1 MRRLAFIKNSD
12 LLDTLPHEMHGVV
25 LTCLIELTENP
36 KTMSHF
42 MTWRSSKVEVG
53 QPPVTL
59 AGLLIKL
66 WKDEEKRIGCQR
78 GPRGELSNFCYPMA
92 GTAQIQGESIS
103 YVPSKNIS
111 FSATKDLKQ
120 PSPALSEIGDNC
132 RVKIYCLMWRIG
144 FNDQLPGVDTEDY
157 VTLAL
162 IEKYYDFK
170 VSEVWNEIINELEHD
185 NIKLIGNT
193 MHFLTLL

>member
-1 MRRLAFIKNSD
+1 MLVIISLIADINQKELVATNLIDILIFYLKDLPGKVVNGIRRQQLLLSVIDCIFSAILGYEDAEIKFLELEGAFLLID

-78 GPRGELSNFCYPMA
+78 GPRGELSNICYPMA
-92 GTAQIQGESIS
+92 GTSQIQG
-103 YVPSKNIS
+103 NIICSLKTNS
-111 FSATKDLKQ
+111 FHSFQ
-120 PSPALSEIGDNC
+120 QQ
-132 RVKIYCLMWRIG
+132 KI
-144 FNDQLPGVDTEDY
+144 
-157 VTLAL
+157 
-162 IEKYYDFK
+162 
-170 VSEVWNEIINELEHD
+170 
-185 NIKLIGNT
+185 
-193 MHFLTLL
+193 

>member
-1 MRRLAFIKNSD
+1 MRSGQMRRWATKQFFLD

-78 GPRGELSNFCYPMA
+78 GPRGELSNICYPMA
-92 GTAQIQGESIS
+92 GTSQIQGTIICSLENDTKLSHFS
-103 YVPSKNIS
+103 NKRSKTAKS
-111 FSATKDLKQ
+111 
-120 PSPALSEIGDNC
+120 C
-132 RVKIYCLMWRIG
+132 
-144 FNDQLPGVDTEDY
+144 TE
-157 VTLAL
+157 
-162 IEKYYDFK
+162 
-170 VSEVWNEIINELEHD
+170 
-185 NIKLIGNT
+185 
-193 MHFLTLL
+193 